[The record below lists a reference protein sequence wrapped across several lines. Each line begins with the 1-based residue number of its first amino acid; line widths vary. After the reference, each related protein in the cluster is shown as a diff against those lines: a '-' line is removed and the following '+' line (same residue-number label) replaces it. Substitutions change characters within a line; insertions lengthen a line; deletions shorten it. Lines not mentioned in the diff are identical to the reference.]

1 MTAENGRREYLSQ
14 AGPQRCLSCLSGKM
28 PTARDFVAHWII
40 KYASNKQIVRLI
52 DRIEWFILR
61 PLLRFVRLK
70 RMDAALD
77 ESLRNHCFLSGA
89 SSLDHSLTCPIT
101 HYMFP
106 SLFHHLFSG
115 SFPR

>member
-77 ESLRNHCFLSGA
+77 ESLHINWINTYVQQKIYTWTFLS
-89 SSLDHSLTCPIT
+89 STS
-101 HYMFP
+101 
-106 SLFHHLFSG
+106 
-115 SFPR
+115 